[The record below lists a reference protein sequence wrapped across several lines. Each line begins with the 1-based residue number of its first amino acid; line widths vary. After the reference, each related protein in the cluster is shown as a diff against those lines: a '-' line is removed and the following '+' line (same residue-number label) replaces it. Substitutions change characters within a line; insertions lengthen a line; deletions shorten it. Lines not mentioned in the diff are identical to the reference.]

1 MKRRGFVIV
10 AVVAVATGIV
20 VACGGEDDAPPPSTL
35 LDGGGKDGMALT
47 DASAQAE
54 DSAPRTDAAG
64 DADAAVV
71 LAAPSFSPPP
81 AGDGPSCVII
91 TAPAGVIHYT
101 TDGSTPMEASPVFS
115 TPIVVEPGLRMTI
128 RAIAIAGATRSAVS
142 EETYLWSVPGTGD
155 GVHFDPAAGDYD
167 ASVEVRLSFAP
178 ATATICYTLDGGLP
192 DCVGSFQCAD
202 ATAPV
207 TCVNGI
213 AYDGGT
219 LALAGDAGTKA
230 TVKAR
235 ACRSGVVPSEPLGST
250 YAF

>member
-1 MKRRGFVIV
+1 MIV
-10 AVVAVATGIV
+10 AVVAVATGLVV
-20 VACGGEDDAPPPSTL
+20 VACGGDDDTSPPSTL

-47 DASAQAE
+47 DASNQAE
-54 DSAPRTDAAG
+54 ASAPRTDAA
-64 DADAAVV
+64 AV

-81 AGDGPSCVII
+81 AGDGPSCVMIA
-91 TAPAGVIHYT
+91 APAGVIHYT
-101 TDGSTPMEASPVFS
+101 TDGSTPTEASPVFS

-128 RAIAIAGATRSAVS
+128 RAIAIDGATRSAVS

-167 ASVEVRLSFAP
+167 ANVDVRLSFSP

-202 ATAPV
+202 AATPIA
-207 TCVNGI
+207 CVNGI
-213 AYDGGT
+213 IYDGGT
-219 LALAGDAGTKA
+219 LALAGDAGAKV

-235 ACRSGVVPSEPLGST
+235 ACRAGAVPSEALGST